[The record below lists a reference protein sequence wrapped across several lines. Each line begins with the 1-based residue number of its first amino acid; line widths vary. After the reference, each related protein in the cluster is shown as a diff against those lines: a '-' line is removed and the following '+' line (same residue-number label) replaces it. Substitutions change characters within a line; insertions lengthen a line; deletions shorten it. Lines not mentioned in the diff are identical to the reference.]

1 MGLMYLLS
9 PLISGFFAWY
19 PNTRR
24 RCIIIGLIIMC
35 LSLGLSSLSQ
45 TVPHL
50 IASQGVFYAIG
61 GALCYVPVVAF
72 MEQWFVKRKGLAFGI
87 MWVCLHLRTF
97 FASCLFLGKYSCS
110 FSLWTDSV
118 TGWHW
123 YRGHH
128 NSPTT
133 AIPPR

>member
-19 PNTRR
+19 PNTLR

-87 MWVCLHLRTF
+87 MWVCLHLRTS
-97 FASCLFLGKYSCS
+97 FASWLFLGKYSCS
-110 FSLWTDSV
+110 FSLSTDSV

-123 YRGHH
+123 YRRHH

-133 AIPPR
+133 AIPPW